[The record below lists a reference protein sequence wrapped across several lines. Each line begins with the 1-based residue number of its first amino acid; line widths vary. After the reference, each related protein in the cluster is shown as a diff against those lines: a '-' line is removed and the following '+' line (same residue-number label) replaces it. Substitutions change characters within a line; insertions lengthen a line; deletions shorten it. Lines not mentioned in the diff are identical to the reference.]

1 MSRIEAKR
9 IAQRSQDG
17 AASVMIVLLLLLLI
31 LASLSTAL
39 NLGSTIANDA
49 MASENMLQALL
60 AAESGLERATQ
71 RFTTGGIACASVA
84 EPTTTQYV
92 YTISNGTSKKTASF
106 VVSQSGTTD
115 FDGVTA
121 LPSTQCKVRVVGT
134 SITVNDTNGTS
145 TTSRVTRTLEAVVRQ
160 GSSGTSTSGSG
171 SATFSPGN
179 TSFTHTT
186 VAGTDL
192 LLVAPS
198 WSSTSNVA
206 ITVASVTFNGQA
218 LTQGTAAAN
227 YPATP
232 TNCTTSGNKTTCSIR
247 VSSQFWYLVNPP
259 IGTYNVVITMN
270 QPANNGFMGAA
281 LNLAGTDPSSPID
294 TSRTYGGLTDSTGAI
309 SASINTGSGNS
320 NGFVV
325 DNLGRDNG
333 GQINFGNGCTGI
345 SGASRVQL
353 WDSTANAG
361 AGDGSY
367 CGPLPASSTVNMNWS
382 WNQSGKAWAA
392 SLVSIKAS
400 SASGSGNKVRVP
412 SGSTGGTSYNNG
424 VYKWREVTVP
434 AP

>member
-1 MSRIEAKR
+1 MNMRGMESRHLASHVQ
-9 IAQRSQDG
+9 AG
-17 AASVMIVLLLLLLI
+17 AASVMIVFLLLLLI
-31 LASLSTAL
+31 AASLTTAL
-39 NLGSTIANDA
+39 NLGSTVANDA
-49 MASENMLQALL
+49 VASESMLQALM
-60 AAESGLERATQ
+60 AAESGIERATQ

-84 EPTTTQYV
+84 ESTTTPLAVTYDSGGIKV
-92 YTISNGTSKKTASF
+92 TTGSF
-106 VVSQSGTTD
+106 VVSASGSLD
-115 FDGVTA
+115 FDGVTT
-121 LPSTQCKVRVVGT
+121 LPSTQCKVRVIGT
-134 SITVNDTNGTS
+134 SANG
-145 TTSRVTRTLEAVVRQ
+145 RVTRTFDAVVRQ
-160 GSSGTSTSGSG
+160 GSSGTSTTGSG

-206 ITVASVTFNGQA
+206 TTVTSVTFNGQA
-218 LTQGTAAAN
+218 LTAATAAAN
-227 YPATP
+227 YPSVP
-232 TNCTTSGNKTTCSIR
+232 SNCTTSGNKTTCSIR

-270 QPANNGFMGAA
+270 QTANNGFMGAA
-281 LNLAGTDPSSPID
+281 MNLAGTDPNSPID
-294 TSRTYGGLTDSTGAI
+294 TYKTYGGLTDSTGAI
-309 SASINTGSGNS
+309 SASITTGSSNS

-333 GQINFGNGCTGI
+333 GQISLGNGCTSI

-353 WDSTANAG
+353 WDSTSNAG
-361 AGDGSY
+361 AGEGSY

-382 WNQSGKAWAA
+382 WNQSGKTWAE

-412 SGSTGGTSYNNG
+412 SGSTGGASYSNG

-434 AP
+434 SS

>member
-1 MSRIEAKR
+1 
-9 IAQRSQDG
+9 
-17 AASVMIVLLLLLLI
+17 
-31 LASLSTAL
+31 
-39 NLGSTIANDA
+39 
-49 MASENMLQALL
+49 
-60 AAESGLERATQ
+60 
-71 RFTTGGIACASVA
+71 
-84 EPTTTQYV
+84 
-92 YTISNGTSKKTASF
+92 
-106 VVSQSGTTD
+106 
-115 FDGVTA
+115 VT
-121 LPSTQCKVRVVGT
+121 GT
-134 SITVNDTNGTS
+134 SITLNDTDGTS
-145 TTSRVTRTLEAVVRQ
+145 STSRATRTIDAIVRQ
-160 GSSGTSTSGSG
+160 GSSGTSTTGAG

-206 ITVASVTFNGQA
+206 TTVSSVTFNGLA
-218 LTQGTAAAN
+218 LTQASAMAN
-227 YPATP
+227 YPAAP
-232 TNCTTSGNKTTCSIR
+232 SNCTTSGNKTTCSTR

-259 IGTYNVVITMN
+259 IGTYTVVITMN

-281 LNLAGTDPSSPID
+281 LNLAGSDPTNPID
-294 TSRTYGGLTDSTGAI
+294 TSATYGGLTDSTGAI
-309 SASINTGSGNS
+309 SASITTGSGNS

-345 SGASRVQL
+345 TGASRVSL
-353 WDSTANAG
+353 WDSTSAAG
-361 AGDGSY
+361 AGQGSY

-382 WNQSGKAWAA
+382 WNQNGKPWAA

-412 SGSTGGTSYNNG
+412 SGSTGGASYSNG

-434 AP
+434 AS